1 MEALLSLLPA
11 LNFDHIVNSS
21 VNIQW
26 DAENMKLV
34 KDGVGFLIKMGH
46 RVFVSVRYRLLLG
59 LARAAFPSFQWDR
72 PFKQTM
78 SKALVA
84 PYLFPNPSVSLL
96 AYKEATEHLP
106 EEDGSG
112 GRGLWGLS

>member
-1 MEALLSLLPA
+1 MYLGLDEESTKLYHCFFKKRDDVEALLSLLPA
-11 LNFDHIVNSS
+11 LNFDHIVNLS

-59 LARAAFPSFQWDR
+59 PARAAFPSFQ
-72 PFKQTM
+72 
-78 SKALVA
+78 
-84 PYLFPNPSVSLL
+84 
-96 AYKEATEHLP
+96 
-106 EEDGSG
+106 
-112 GRGLWGLS
+112 